1 MRRLLCCFLLL
12 LPLAAQA
19 QSDPGTRLLRH
30 PDLHGETIVFVY
42 AGDLWTVG
50 ASGGEARRLT
60 ADPGMEQFPKFSP
73 DGKQVAFTGQYSG
86 TNQVHVIP
94 ADGSAPPKQLT
105 FRNDI
110 GALPPRG
117 GVDNQ
122 IFGWTPDGKEVLF
135 KSHRVP
141 WGERNGRP
149 YLVPATGGME
159 RPLQVTESGTST
171 LSPDGT
177 KLVYTPSMREFRTWK
192 RHKGGRAQ
200 DVWIYDLKNDTAERL
215 TDFVGTDNMP
225 VWIGNTIYFTSDRG
239 GWQLNLFA
247 YDLGS
252 RQTRQVTNH
261 DQFDVLWPSGDDRR
275 IVYQQ
280 AGYLHVFDTSSGQTR
295 QVPIQVHGDFP
306 ATLPYFKNVTADAQS
321 MAVSPTGKR
330 AVLGA
335 RGEIFTV
342 PAQKGEIRNLTA
354 TPGIREMDAVWSPD
368 GRWIAYLSDRSGE
381 YEVYVRP
388 SDGSGEERRVTTGG
402 KVWRF
407 PPLWSPDSKK
417 IAFGDSDQH
426 LFWVDVQS
434 GKTTEAD
441 YSDREDIFDYRWS
454 PDSRWLT
461 YTKEVETQ
469 LDSIWVYSLDTR
481 KATRL
486 TSGLTDDTNPV
497 FSPDGRYLY
506 FLSNRD
512 FNLTFSGFEFSYV
525 YTDPTRVYV
534 AVLSKEGP
542 ALFLPTSDEEEW
554 EEEGTKPGEDR
565 KPPTPRIA
573 DAANAADIAQDAKGG
588 DAEGDDEGPDSAET
602 KAPVRVKIDFDG
614 FESRVRAIPGAPG
627 DYRGLQA
634 NSDGIFY
641 RVGDGPQTALKMFDL
656 KAEKEQ
662 TVLEG
667 GVGGYELSA
676 DGKKVLYRQG
686 DTYGIV
692 DAKPGQKMGDG
703 KLALEK
709 LELRIEPREEW
720 RQMYVDAWRILRDW
734 FYDPNMHGLDWAA
747 MRDRYAALLPYAAHT
762 EDLDWI
768 LGDLGAEL
776 SAGHV
781 YIQPGERPGPKRVEN
796 GLLGAE
802 VEPHTS
808 GFYQVTKIYPGEN
821 WHQDFRSPLTEP
833 GVNVKQGHYI
843 LEVDGTPTKGVDNF
857 YRLLQNKANRV
868 VTLLVNDKPDTK
880 GAWVERVRPVA
891 REQNLRYLDWVLAK
905 REQVRKASNGRIGY
919 IHLPNTA
926 VEGNRELFKYF
937 YPQTNTDALILD
949 DRYNGG
955 GFVPDQMVELL
966 DRPLLHYWIRRGEQP
981 ERVPGFVHT
990 GPKVTLIN
998 GQAGSGGDAFPYYF
1012 KKMGLGPLI
1021 GTKTWGGLIGISGNP
1036 DLIDGTNLSAAT
1048 FRFLDTEGNWGI
1060 ENEGVAPDIEVIDR
1074 PDLVAKGQDPSLEK
1088 AIEVLQEELRKN
1100 PPAKLKVP
1108 APPRQEW
1115 PPN

>member
-1 MRRLLCCFLLL
+1 LLSVSG
-12 LPLAAQA
+12 AARA
-19 QSDPGTRLLRH
+19 QIDLGTRLLRY
-30 PDLHGETIVFVY
+30 PDIHGDTIVFVY

-50 ASGGEARRLT
+50 AQGGEARRLT
-60 ADPGMEQFPKFSP
+60 SDPGIEQFPKFSP
-73 DGKQVAFTGQYSG
+73 DGKWIAFTGQYSG
-86 TNQVHVIP
+86 NNQVHVIP
-94 ADGSAPPKQLT
+94 ADGSASPKQLT

-110 GALPPRG
+110 GQLPPRG

-122 IFGWTPDGKEVLF
+122 VFGWTPDGKEVLYGA
-135 KSHRVP
+135 HRVP
-141 WGERNGRP
+141 WSERIGRP
-149 YLVPATGGME
+149 YLVPIAGGME
-159 RPLQVTESGTST
+159 HPLPMPEGATGT

-177 KLVYTPSMREFRTWK
+177 KLAYTPIMREFRTWK
-192 RHKGGRAQ
+192 RYHGGRAQ
-200 DVWIYDLKNDTAERL
+200 DVWIYDLKSDTSERL
-215 TDFVGTDNMP
+215 TDFVGTDNQP

-239 GWQLNLFA
+239 GWQLNLFS
-247 YDLGS
+247 YDLLT
-252 RQTRQVTNH
+252 RQINQVTNH
-261 DQFDVLWPSGDDRR
+261 DGFDVLWPSGDERR
-275 IVYQQ
+275 VVYQQ
-280 AGYLHVFDTSSGQTR
+280 AGYLHVFEPATGQAR

-306 ATLPYFKNVTADAQS
+306 ATLPYFKNVTAEAQS
-321 MAVSPTGKR
+321 MAISPTGKR

-342 PAQKGEIRNLTA
+342 PAQKGEIRNLTS

-388 SDGSGEERRVTTGG
+388 SDGAGEERRVTTGG

-441 YSDREDIFDYRWS
+441 HSDREDLFDYRWS
-454 PDSRWLT
+454 PDSRWLV
-461 YTKEVETQ
+461 YTKEGETQ
-469 LDSIWVYSLDTR
+469 LDSIWVYSLEDK

-486 TSGLTDDTNPV
+486 TSDLTDEGAPV

-512 FNLTFSGFEFSYV
+512 YNLTFSGFEFSYV
-525 YTDPTRVYV
+525 YTDPARVYV
-534 AVLSKEGP
+534 GVLSKEGP
-542 ALFLPTSDEEEW
+542 ALFLPTSDEEEFAA
-554 EEEGTKPGEDR
+554 EDESKPGAQKGKTPP
-565 KPPTPRIA
+565 KPMISDNAEETKAGGGA
-573 DAANAADIAQDAKGG
+573 DA
-588 DAEGDDEGPDSAET
+588 EEGPDA
-602 KAPVRVKIDFDG
+602 APAKTVRVKIDFDG
-614 FESRVRAIPGAPG
+614 FESRVRAIPGPSG
-627 DYRGLQA
+627 NYRNLQA
-634 NSDGIFY
+634 NSDGVFY
-641 RVGDGPQTALKMFDL
+641 LMGDGPQAALKMFDL

-662 TVLEG
+662 TILEG
-667 GVGGYELSA
+667 VGAYELSA
-676 DGKKVLYRQG
+676 DGKKLLYRQR
-686 DTYGIV
+686 DSYGIV

-709 LELRIEPREEW
+709 LELRVEPKEEW
-720 RQMYVDAWRILRDW
+720 KQMYVDAWRILRDW
-734 FYDPNMHGLDWAA
+734 FYDPNMHGVDWAA
-747 MRDRYAALLPYAAHT
+747 MRDRYGALVPYVARP

-768 LGDLGAEL
+768 LGELGSEL
-776 SAGHV
+776 SAGHI
-781 YIQPGERPGPKRVEN
+781 YLQPGDRPGVERVEN

-802 VEPHTS
+802 VEPHSS
-808 GFYQVTKIYPGEN
+808 GYYRVTKIYPGEN

-833 GVNVKQGHYI
+833 GINVKEGFYI
-843 LEVDGTPTKGVDNF
+843 LAVDGASTKGVDNF
-857 YRLLQNKANRV
+857 YRLLQNKADRV
-868 VTLLVNDKPDTK
+868 VTLLVNDKPDAK

-891 REQNLRYLDWVLAK
+891 REQNLRYLDWVLQTRA
-905 REQVRKASNGRIGY
+905 RVAKASGGRIGY

-955 GFVPDQMVELL
+955 GFVPDEMIGLL
-966 DRPLLHYWIRRGEQP
+966 SRPLLHYWIRRGEQP

-1012 KKMGLGPLI
+1012 KKLGLGPLI
-1021 GTKTWGGLIGISGNP
+1021 GTRTWGGLIGVSGNP
-1036 DLIDGTNLSAAT
+1036 DLVDGTNLSAAT
-1048 FRFLDTEGNWGI
+1048 FRFLDTDGNWGI

-1088 AIEVLQEELRKN
+1088 AIEVLMEELRKN
-1100 PPAKLKVP
+1100 PPQKVKVP
-1108 APPRQEW
+1108 KPPVQEW
-1115 PPN
+1115 PPK

>member
-1 MRRLLCCFLLL
+1 MRRLLCFLLL
-12 LPLAAQA
+12 LPLAARA
-19 QSDPGTRLLRH
+19 QDGGTRLLRH
-30 PDLHGETIVFVY
+30 PDIHGDTIVFVY

-50 ASGGEARRLT
+50 AQGGEARRLT
-60 ADPGMEQFPKFSP
+60 SDPGLELFPRFSP
-73 DGKQVAFTGQYSG
+73 DGKQIAFTGQYSG
-86 TNQVHVIP
+86 TRQVHVIP

-122 IFGWTPDGKEVLF
+122 VFGWTPDGKQVLY

-141 WGERNGRP
+141 WSERIGRP
-149 YLVPATGGME
+149 YLVPAAGGME
-159 RPLQVTESGTST
+159 RPLQVPESGTGT

-177 KLVYTPSMREFRTWK
+177 KLVYTPVMREFRTWK

-215 TDFVGTDNMP
+215 TDFVGTDSMP

-247 YDLGS
+247 YDLG
-252 RQTRQVTNH
+252 TRQVRQVTSH

-275 IVYQQ
+275 IVYEQ

-295 QVPIQVHGDFP
+295 QVPVQVRGDFP

-321 MAVSPTGKR
+321 MAISPTGKR

-342 PAQKGEIRNLTA
+342 PAQKGEIRNLTS

-368 GRWIAYLSDRSGE
+368 GRWIAYLSDRTGE

-388 SDGSGEERRVTTGG
+388 SDGSGEERQVTKDG
-402 KVWRF
+402 KIWRF

-417 IAFGDSDQH
+417 LAFGDADQH
-426 LFWVDVQS
+426 LFWLDVQS
-434 GKTTEAD
+434 GKITEAD
-441 YSDREDIFDYRWS
+441 HSDREDIFDYRWS

-461 YTKEVETQ
+461 YSKEEETQ
-469 LDSIWVYSLDTR
+469 LDALWVYSLDTK

-486 TSGLTDDTNPV
+486 TSGLTDDTEPA

-512 FNLTFSGFEFSYV
+512 FNLTFSGFEFDYV
-525 YTDPTRVYV
+525 YTNPARVYV

-554 EEEGTKPGEDR
+554 EEEGKPGQDP
-565 KPPTPRIA
+565 KPPKPWIA
-573 DAANAADIAQDAKGG
+573 DDAQEDKGG
-588 DAEGDDEGPDSAET
+588 DAEAEEGPDSAEAKT
-602 KAPVRVKIDFDG
+602 PVRVEIDFDG
-614 FESRVRAIPGAPG
+614 FENRVRAIPGAPG

-634 NSDGIFY
+634 NADGIFY
-641 RVGDGPQTALKMFDL
+641 RVGQGPQTALKMFDL

-667 GVGGYELSA
+667 GVAAYELSA
-676 DGKKVLYRQG
+676 DGKKILYRQG
-686 DTYGIV
+686 DNYGIV

-703 KLALEK
+703 RLALEK

-734 FYDPNMHGLDWAA
+734 FYDPNMHGLDWTA
-747 MRDRYAALLPYAAHT
+747 MRDRYGALLPYVART

-768 LGDLGAEL
+768 LGELGAEL

-781 YIQPGERPGPKRVEN
+781 YVETGERPGPQRVEN

-802 VEPHTS
+802 VEPHS
-808 GFYQVTKIYPGEN
+808 GYYRVAKIYPGEN

-833 GVNVKQGHYI
+833 GVNVQVGHYI
-843 LEVDGTPTKGVDNF
+843 LEVDGASTKGVDNF

-868 VTLLVNDKPDTK
+868 VTLLVNDKPDAK
-880 GAWVERVRPVA
+880 GAWVERVRPV
-891 REQNLRYLDWVLAK
+891 RSEQNLRYLDWVLMT
-905 REQVRKASNGRIGY
+905 REKVAKASGGRIGY

-937 YPQTNTDALILD
+937 YPQSNTDALILD

-955 GFVPDQMVELL
+955 GFVPNQMIELL
-966 DRPLLHYWIRRGEQP
+966 SRPLLHYWIRRGEVP
-981 ERVPGFVHT
+981 DRVPGFVHT

-1012 KKMGLGPLI
+1012 KKVGLGPLI
-1021 GTKTWGGLIGISGNP
+1021 GTRTWGGLIGISGNP
-1036 DLIDGTNLSAAT
+1036 DLLDGTNLSAAT
-1048 FRFLDTEGNWGI
+1048 FRFLDTEGNWAV

-1100 PPAKLKVP
+1100 PPAKVKVP
-1108 APPRQEW
+1108 KPPVQEW
-1115 PPN
+1115 PPK

>member
-1 MRRLLCCFLLL
+1 MRRFLCLLFL
-12 LPLAAQA
+12 LPLAAHSQ
-19 QSDPGTRLLRH
+19 TRLLHH
-30 PDLHGETIVFVY
+30 PDIHGETIVFEY

-50 ASGGEARRLT
+50 AQGGEARRLT
-60 ADPGMEQFPKFSP
+60 ADPGMEMFPKLSP
-73 DGKQVAFTGQYSG
+73 DGKWVAFTGQYSG

-94 ADGSAPPKQLT
+94 VDGSASPKQLT

-110 GALPPRG
+110 GQLPPRG
-117 GVDNQ
+117 GQDNQ
-122 IFGWTPDGKEVLF
+122 ILGWTPDGKEVLF
-135 KSHRVP
+135 KSHRVA
-141 WGERNGRP
+141 WSERIGRP
-149 YLVPATGGME
+149 YLVPAAGGME
-159 RPLQVTESGTST
+159 RPLQIPETGTGT
-171 LSPDGT
+171 LSPDGS
-177 KLVYTPSMREFRTWK
+177 KFVYTPVMREFRTWK

-200 DVWIYDLKNDTAERL
+200 DVWIYDLKNDTSERL

-247 YDLGS
+247 YDLATK
-252 RQTRQVTNH
+252 QTRQLTNH

-275 IVYQQ
+275 IVYEQ
-280 AGYLHVFDTSSGQTR
+280 AGYLHVFDPSSSQTR
-295 QVPIQVHGDFP
+295 QVPVQVRGDFP
-306 ATLPYFKNVTADAQS
+306 MTLPYFKNVTGDAQS
-321 MAVSPTGKR
+321 MGVSPTGKR
-330 AVLGA
+330 AVIGA

-342 PAQKGEIRNLTA
+342 PAAKGEIRNLTS

-388 SDGSGEERRVTTGG
+388 SDGSGDERRVTTGG

-434 GKTTEAD
+434 GKVTEAD
-441 YSDREDIFDYRWS
+441 RSDREDIFDYRWS
-454 PDSRWLT
+454 PDSRWLV
-461 YTKEVETQ
+461 YTKEGETQ
-469 LDSIWVYSLDTR
+469 LASVWVYSLDDK

-486 TSGLTDDTNPV
+486 TSDLTQEAEPV

-512 FNLTFSGFEFSYV
+512 YNLTFSAFEFYYV
-525 YTDPTRVYV
+525 YTNPTRVYV

-542 ALFLPTSDEEEW
+542 ALFLPTSDEEEPA
-554 EEEGTKPGEDR
+554 EEEGKPGAKKNPE
-565 KPPTPRIA
+565 PPRPMIS
-573 DAANAADIAQDAKGG
+573 DAADQAEKGG
-588 DAEGDDEGPDSAET
+588 DLDAPEGPD
-602 KAPVRVKIDFDG
+602 KAPAGPVRVKIDVDG
-614 FESRVRAIPGAPG
+614 FERRVRAIPGPSG
-627 DYRGLQA
+627 NYRNLQA
-634 NSDGIFY
+634 NAEGVFY
-641 RVGDGPQTALKMFDL
+641 LMGDGPAAALKMFDL

-667 GVGGYELSA
+667 VNAYDLSA
-676 DGKKVLYRQG
+676 DGKKILYRQG
-686 DTYGIV
+686 DNYGIV
-692 DAKPGQKMGDG
+692 DARPGQKVGDG

-709 LELRIEPREEW
+709 LEIRVEPREEW

-734 FYDPNMHGLDWAA
+734 FYDPNMHGVDWAEL
-747 MRDRYAALLPYAAHT
+747 RDRYGALVPYVSRP

-768 LGDLGAEL
+768 LGELGAEL
-776 SAGHV
+776 SAGHI
-781 YIQPGERPGPKRVEN
+781 YLQPGERPAVQRVEN

-802 VEPHTS
+802 VEPHSS
-808 GFYQVTKIYPGEN
+808 GYYRVTKIYPGEN
-821 WHQDFRSPLTEP
+821 WHEGFRSPLTEP
-833 GVNVKQGHYI
+833 GVNVQPGTYI
-843 LEVDGTPTKGVDNF
+843 LEVDGASTKGVDNF

-868 VTLLVNDKPDTK
+868 VTLLVNDKPDAK
-880 GAWVERVRPVA
+880 GAWVERVRPV
-891 REQNLRYLDWVLAK
+891 RNEQNLRYLDWVIMT
-905 REQVRKASNGRIGY
+905 REKVAKASGGRIGY

-937 YPQTNTDALILD
+937 YPQTQADALILD

-955 GFVPDQMVELL
+955 GFVPFEMIELVS
-966 DRPLLHYWIRRGEQP
+966 RPLLHYWVRRGEVP
-981 ERVPGFVHT
+981 DRVPNFVHT

-1012 KKMGLGPLI
+1012 KKLGLGPLI
-1021 GTKTWGGLIGISGNP
+1021 GTRTWGGLIGISGNP
-1036 DLIDGTNLSAAT
+1036 NLLDGTNLSAAT

-1074 PDLVAKGQDPSLEK
+1074 PELVAKGQDPSLEK
-1088 AIEVLQEELRKN
+1088 AIEVLMEELKKN
-1100 PPAKLKVP
+1100 PPAEVKIPK
-1108 APPRQEW
+1108 PPVQEW
-1115 PPN
+1115 PPR